1 MPLLKSILNKIKN
14 MESKRIIK
22 NGTRNMYYL
31 IGKQNANPTNA
42 SNSGQLVLFV
52 SNVGSYNS
60 NIPGIFTVSNT
71 GIVNRSTFGAEPPD
85 LKEVLVYTD
94 NTYDYIFLHSPNY
107 HDNFWVDVIV
117 DNGITFNLQAM
128 TESNFNTYVNSMTKI
143 QGSTTWRNM
152 TLLNSWIEHSSGTQN
167 PPQYHKESGLV
178 SLHGCVM
185 TNVATNASNRNIAQL
200 PSNYIPKGIRNNLY
214 YTVELKQ
221 GSSGTGSV
229 GTVQITPDGII
240 MGPTGLTQGNWFA
253 LDGISFPA

>member
-117 DNGITFNLQAM
+117 DNGITLDVQEM
-128 TESNFNTYVNSMTKI
+128 TEEEFNTYITGMTRI
-143 QGSTTWRNM
+143 STNASWRNM
-152 TLLNSWIEHSSGTQN
+152 TLLNSWVKHSSGTQN
-167 PPQYHKESGLV
+167 PPQYRKESGIV
-178 SLHGCVM
+178 SLHGCVQ
-185 TNVATNASNRNIAQL
+185 TTVATTAENRNICQL
-200 PSNYIPKGIRNNLY
+200 PNNYIPSGISNNLY
-214 YTVELKQ
+214 FVTRVIS
-221 GSSGTGSV
+221 GSESILSNI
-229 GTVQITPDGII
+229 QITPTGIV
-240 MGPTGLTQGNWFA
+240 MGPTGLKANDWLA
-253 LDGISFPA
+253 LDGITFPA